1 MVLTLKKKIP
11 QLSLSKD
18 ELAARSTTLLPES
31 VQTILKCISA
41 SPNISAELTQEI
53 MQISV
58 QARMMFEKQNM
69 PVQGAQSSM
78 PPAQTSAQQAG
89 LKALVVNQGTNDM
102 IQSMINMNLGQ
113 NFANSANKLLL
124 SQLSSNVNPLT
135 SIAS

>member
-1 MVLTLKKKIP
+1 MVLFLKKKIP

-18 ELAARSTTLLPES
+18 ELAARSTTLLTES

-58 QARMMFEKQNM
+58 QARMMFEKQN
-69 PVQGAQSSM
+69 
-78 PPAQTSAQQAG
+78 T
-89 LKALVVNQGTNDM
+89 
-102 IQSMINMNLGQ
+102 MINMNLGQ

-124 SQLSSNVNPLT
+124 SQLSSNVNPLA